1 MGEEDEGSDPANPG
15 RGRPTKYKTEY
26 IEQVQKLCQLGAT
39 DDEIADFLNIS
50 LSTFKLWRN
59 KYPDLSAA
67 VKIAKEAAD
76 ARVERSLFQRATGYK
91 ADAVKIFMPAGA
103 VEPVYAP
110 YRENVQPDVTAQIF
124 WLKNRK
130 SKEWRDRQDH
140 EHHHKIDIEDRL
152 RRALKRKPDAAEGSG
167 E

>member
-1 MGEEDEGSDPANPG
+1 MHEGDEGSDPVNP
-15 RGRPTKYKTEY
+15 RGRPTKYKPEY
-26 IEQVQKLCQLGAT
+26 IVQVQKLCELGAT
-39 DDEIADFLNIS
+39 DDEIADFLDIS

-59 KYPDLSAA
+59 KYPALSAA

-91 ADAVKIFMPAGA
+91 TDAVKIFMPAGA
-103 VEPVYAP
+103 TEPVYAP

-130 SKEWRDRQDH
+130 AKEWRDKQDH